1 VATARGSPKRNQSVR
16 KAIVLL
22 RAAAARGH
30 GGASVS
36 ALARDAGLPRATALR
51 LIQTLEDEGFLLR
64 IPESDRV
71 VLGPD
76 LARLARRVDPGAMLI
91 DLARRPLERIG
102 AAVRETVT
110 LSVPVPDG
118 GLDVIHQVDGPHL
131 LKPGTWIGRR
141 FPLHASSSG
150 KVLLS
155 TYDERRLQA
164 FLRTPLERLTPATI
178 TEPSA
183 LRAELERVRERGYAT
198 IVDELEEGL
207 ASVSIGVFAPA
218 RRLVGV
224 VNVTGLSLRFTCA
237 GQQRIVSEL
246 RATVAGL
253 EDAFGRG
260 DLPVPESLSY

>member
-1 VATARGSPKRNQSVR
+1 VATARGNPKRNQSVG
-16 KAIVLL
+16 KAIALL

-76 LARLARRVDPGAMLI
+76 LGRLARHVDAGAMLI
-91 DLARRPLERIG
+91 DLARRPLERLG

-110 LSVPVPDG
+110 LSVLAPDG
-118 GLDVIHQVDGPHL
+118 GLDVVHQVDGPHL

-155 TYDERRLQA
+155 TYEEWRLEA
-164 FLRTPLERLTPATI
+164 FLSTPLERLTSATI
-178 TEPSA
+178 TEPFV
-183 LRAELERVRERGYAT
+183 LRAELGRVRERGYAT

-207 ASVSIGVFAPA
+207 ASVSIGVFDPA
-218 RRLVGV
+218 QRLVGV
-224 VNVTGLSLRFTCA
+224 VNVTGLSLRFTQS
-237 GQQRIVSEL
+237 GERKIVSDL
-246 RATVAGL
+246 RATVAEL
-253 EDAFGRG
+253 EAAFGHG
-260 DLPVPESLSY
+260 DLRVPESSS

>member
-1 VATARGSPKRNQSVR
+1 VATARDTPKRNQSVR

-30 GGASVS
+30 DGASVS

-76 LARLARRVDPGAMLI
+76 LGRLARHVDAEAMLI
-91 DLARRPLERIG
+91 DLARGPLERLG

-110 LSVPVPDG
+110 LSVLAPDG
-118 GLDVIHQVDGPHL
+118 GLDVVHQVDGPHL

-155 TYDERRLQA
+155 TYDERRLQS
-164 FLRTPLERLTPATI
+164 FLRTRLERLTSATI
-178 TEPSA
+178 TDPSA

-207 ASVSIGVFAPA
+207 ASVSTGVFAPVG
-218 RRLVGV
+218 RLVGV
-224 VNVTGLSLRFTCA
+224 VNVTGLSLRFTPA
-237 GQQRIVSEL
+237 GERRIVREL
-246 RATVAGL
+246 RATVSEL
-253 EDAFGRG
+253 EAAFSRG
-260 DLPVPESLSY
+260 DLRV